1 MYLDVSENIS
11 KVIIYDIPSA
21 KNILRLQFNMDI
33 VQYTTLYKT
42 TFLFN
47 SLKAVAELGMVIS
60 ILCSGHKSC

>member
-1 MYLDVSENIS
+1 
-11 KVIIYDIPSA
+11 
-21 KNILRLQFNMDI
+21 MDI

-60 ILCSGHKSC
+60 ILCSEHKSC

>member
-1 MYLDVSENIS
+1 MNSNIDI
-11 KVIIYDIPSA
+11 VIIYDIPSA
-21 KNILRLQFNMDI
+21 TNILCLQFNMDI

-60 ILCSGHKSC
+60 ILCSEHKSC

>member
-1 MYLDVSENIS
+1 MSI
-11 KVIIYDIPSA
+11 VIIYDIPSA
-21 KNILRLQFNMDI
+21 TNILCLQFNMDI